1 MFRKKLAW
9 QMGGGLVVIVL
20 LASLLTGAVFLQMF
34 KEYSFKSREISML
47 EKART
52 ISQMLSEVFENSGKV
67 RGVGNFVRFLEQFAE
82 ADIWATD
89 AQGNLRTIVVTG
101 AGSGTIHQLDSGP
114 LPEGAGVV
122 ISSALLGT
130 ESTAEGFDE
139 LLDEAVLIV
148 GVPIYNTNQ
157 DITGAVILRSPV
169 IGVNS
174 AMHAATR
181 ILLISLIG
189 AFAATLVL
197 SLIFAWFFTRPLL
210 TMNKVAL
217 AMAGGNYQVNT
228 GIHRQDEIGQLSQSL
243 DTLATALNTTVEQ
256 LFQEKGKLEE
266 IIGSISEGLLAF
278 DASQKAISINPAF
291 ASFFFNHQEHSETQL
306 AALLASLQLDEAIE
320 VASSGSAVVPLQR
333 EHQGKIYKFTVNP
346 IFSQS
351 GAAQGC
357 VMLVQ
362 DISASEQL
370 EQLRRD
376 FVANVSHE
384 FRTPLTIIRGSL
396 EALIDQTVTSP
407 AEVERYH
414 RRMEK
419 ECRGLERLIS
429 DLLDLS
435 KLESG
440 NIALLKE
447 QINLCELFAEVN
459 ASMRPLALASEIQ
472 LTMQCDSTLPPLHGD
487 YYRLRQLLVIFLDNA
502 IKYSSPG
509 GSVAALAEV
518 SGRCLHIIIRDGG
531 RGIAPEEVPHIWD
544 RFYQIE
550 KSRHNQGTGL
560 GLAIAKHIIDLHHGS
575 IEVKSQPGLGTTFTL
590 HFKLDDL
597 DEENQ
602 PVSPLRDI

>member
-1 MFRKKLAW
+1 
-9 QMGGGLVVIVL
+9 MGGGLTVIVL
-20 LASLLTGAVFLQMF
+20 LSSLLTGTVFLQMF
-34 KEYSFKSREISML
+34 RDYSFMSREVAML
-47 EKART
+47 ERARS
-52 ISQMLSEVFENSGKV
+52 ISQMLSEVFENEGKM

-89 AQGNLRTIVVTG
+89 AQGNLRTIAVTG
-101 AGSGTIHQLDSGP
+101 AASGVTHKINSGP
-114 LPEGAGVV
+114 LPDGTKDIIA
-122 ISSALLGT
+122 SALGGI
-130 ESTAEGFDE
+130 ESTTEDFDE
-139 LLDEAVLIV
+139 LLEEAVLIV
-148 GVPIYNTNQ
+148 GVPIYGANL
-157 DITGAVILRSPV
+157 DIIGVVLLRSPV
-169 IGVNS
+169 VGVNS

-181 ILLISLIG
+181 ILLISLAG
-189 AFAATLVL
+189 AFAATLLL

-228 GIHRQDEIGQLSQSL
+228 GIHRHDEIGQLSQSL
-243 DTLATALNTTVEQ
+243 DTLAATLDTTVEQ

-266 IIGSISEGLLAF
+266 IIGSISEGIIAF
-278 DASQKAISINPAF
+278 DASQAPISVNPAF
-291 ASFFFNHQEHSETQL
+291 ASLFFEGQEHTL
-306 AALLASLQLDEAIE
+306 AKLAELLSSLDLDEGIRDASL
-320 VASSGSAVVPLQR
+320 GRAVSPVQR
-333 EHQGKIYKFTVNP
+333 EYKTKILRFTANP
-346 IFSQS
+346 IFSQN
-351 GAAQGC
+351 GDAQGC

-396 EALIDQTVTSP
+396 EALLDQTVTSP
-407 AEVERYH
+407 SEIERYH
-414 RRMEK
+414 RRMEQ

-440 NIALLKE
+440 KIDLLRE
-447 QINLCELFAEVN
+447 QINLKELFAEVN
-459 ASMRPLALASEIQ
+459 ASMRPLALASKIQ
-472 LTMQCDSTLPPLHGD
+472 LTMQCDSTMPPLNGD

-509 GSVAALAEV
+509 GSVAALAEM
-518 SGRCLHIIIRDGG
+518 SGRCLHIIIRDDG

-550 KSRHNQGTGL
+550 KSRHNKGTGL

-597 DEENQ
+597 DRENQ
-602 PVSPLRDI
+602 PVSPL